1 MQESRTHSVRVDF
14 LTMSRGLYSYSGSS
28 IVGDHDPQWIHDHI
42 FESSQIL
49 PLKELAVLVIDCGNP
64 SLRISS
70 LFNLRKICIEHSSL
84 GLSLP
89 PKFMDQLAIL
99 ISQCPN
105 LTHLE
110 VNCHT
115 SIEGLFQFIKAD
127 TPLSIEHLSL
137 KNVEVNP
144 IGFEFALRRLKAL
157 RYFGLLENRT
167 VFGGLRDTNAD
178 IWAILHREK
187 IALSS
192 IFTDRLEPEGL
203 GLYLQAFHGLESLSV
218 RPNTH
223 VPLSSPLGL
232 LQIVSLQ
239 HSVSLVELDIDTTD
253 SFLVQWNWPLDE
265 ASVRALSSFPN
276 LKTFGVTFQ
285 FSYIA
290 QEAVVSE
297 SSFYILNCSGPR
309 CLRKPYSTSASKSFP
324 NYNGL

>member
-1 MQESRTHSVRVDF
+1 
-14 LTMSRGLYSYSGSS
+14 
-28 IVGDHDPQWIHDHI
+28 VGDHDPQWIHDHI

-49 PLKELAVLVIDCGNP
+49 PLKQLVVRVIDRGNP

-70 LFNLRKICIEHSSL
+70 LFNLRKICIEHSSS
-84 GLSLP
+84 GSSLP
-89 PKFMDQLAIL
+89 PKFIDQLAIF
-99 ISQCPN
+99 ISRCPN

-110 VNCHT
+110 VNCRHV
-115 SIEGLFQFIKAD
+115 SIEGLFQFINAD

-157 RYFGLLENRT
+157 KYFGLLESRT
-167 VFGGLRDTNAD
+167 RFGGLRGENAD

-187 IALSS
+187 IALST
-192 IFTDRLEPEGL
+192 IFTDRLELEGL

-223 VPLSSPLGL
+223 VHLSSPLGL
-232 LQIVSLQ
+232 LQIVSPQ
-239 HSVSLVELDIDTTD
+239 HSISLVELDIDTTD
-253 SFLVQWNWPLDE
+253 SFLVQWNWPLGE

-297 SSFYILNCSGPR
+297 SSFYILSCSGPR